1 MEIALLTLLIV
12 VLIGAGLGA
21 FAWIHGWSAEGLS
34 RPLRSAA
41 TEAAERTADL
51 VADFRDWLRLGR

>member
-1 MEIALLTLLIV
+1 MEIVLLTLLIV

-21 FAWIHGWSAEGLS
+21 LAWIHGWSAERVS
-34 RPLRSAA
+34 RPLRAA
-41 TEAAERTADL
+41 ANEAGERTADV